1 MIEQITPE
9 QLQQRMATQDVTLVD
24 CREVHEFRAG
34 HVPGAINIPLALIPV
49 RLNELPPSAELTVI
63 CQSGN
68 RSMQACMWL
77 SHQGRAS
84 VNVLGGTGTGSARA
98 SRSRRGCP
106 HEHPP
111 PHCRGPGHCEPR

>member
-1 MIEQITPE
+1 MIEQLTPE
-9 QLQQRMATQDVTLVD
+9 QLQQRMASQDVTLVD

-34 HVPGAINIPLALIPV
+34 HVPGAINIPLSLIPV

-77 SHQGRAS
+77 DHQGRAS
-84 VNVLGGTGTGSARA
+84 VNVLGGTGAWIRA
-98 SRSRRGCP
+98 GLP
-106 HEHPP
+106 VEAGMPA
-111 PHCRGPGHCEPR
+111 

>member
-49 RLNELPPSAELTVI
+49 RLHELPSDAELTII

-77 SHQGRAS
+77 ANQGRRS
-84 VNVLGGTGTGSARA
+84 VNVLGGTGTWI
-98 SRSRRGCP
+98 RSGMP
-106 HEHPP
+106 VEMGVPA
-111 PHCRGPGHCEPR
+111 